1 MSTVRAAS
9 LQRYPELMTALGCDV
24 QEALMRCGLTLTD
37 LALGDQYISYQ
48 SVLAAIQ
55 YPADHCGIVD
65 FGLRFAR
72 EQGTDFLGPM
82 RLMARHAATPYE
94 ALTDIAAY
102 ASFHSSAIR
111 LEVTDGTERDSV
123 SMHLSAEAL
132 ENYPQGAEHAASIL
146 LLLFLQSSEPADY
159 SAIKVTLPHA
169 PLSKNDVY
177 LEHFCVL
184 PTFGAQAVSVT
195 LPHSLSRAPNP
206 EANTHMHDLT
216 RRILMDFAA
225 TPVTRTIR
233 TLKTLLIQ
241 SLPTD
246 QLDLHAA
253 ARALGIHPRT
263 LQRRLQSEGTSFEKL
278 RDEARKALFEK
289 LILKSASL
297 ADLAQTLGFS
307 DQSVLSRACKT
318 WFGMTPR
325 RFRDKALQLQR
336 IGPGQHCPL
345 PIK

>member
-24 QEALMRCGLTLTD
+24 QDALMQCGLTLTD
-37 LALGDQYISYQ
+37 LAMGDQYISYQ
-48 SVLAAIQ
+48 SVLAAMQ
-55 YPADHCGIVD
+55 YPADHCGILD
-65 FGLRFAR
+65 FGLRFAK

-111 LEVTDGTERDSV
+111 LELTECTDADSV
-123 SMHLSAEAL
+123 SMHLWVDAL
-132 ENYPQGAEHAASIL
+132 EPYPQGAEHAASIL
-146 LLLFLQSSEPADY
+146 LQLFLQSAEPSDY
-159 SAIKVTLPHA
+159 SAINITLPNA
-169 PLSKNDVY
+169 AISQDRVY
-177 LEHFCVL
+177 LEHFGVL
-184 PTFGAQAVSVT
+184 PTFSAQAVSVT
-195 LPHSLSRAPNP
+195 LPHSLSRAPNS
-206 EANTHMHDLT
+206 EANAHIHDIT

-225 TPVTRTIR
+225 TPVTGTIR
-233 TLKTLLIQ
+233 TLKTLLVQ

-278 RDEARKALFEK
+278 RDEARKVLFEK

-318 WFGMTPR
+318 WFGMTPMLYR
-325 RFRDKALQLQR
+325 QKALRDQR
-336 IGPGQHCPL
+336 AEG
-345 PIK
+345 K